1 MKYDFANNKVKLNQA
16 IATVGEKASYE
27 DVKKE
32 YVRRGGLL
40 INQVVEEVISDT
52 TPSPFVE
59 TPKGLT
65 IKKKTAKKKAVKK

>member
-40 INQVVEEVISDT
+40 INQVVEEVISEPVIT
-52 TPSPFVE
+52 EKEVAE
-59 TPKGLT
+59 V
-65 IKKKTAKKKAVKK
+65 KKPAKKKAVKK

>member
-40 INQVVEEVISDT
+40 INQVVEEVISEPVIT
-52 TPSPFVE
+52 EKEVA
-59 TPKGLT
+59 KV
-65 IKKKTAKKKAVKK
+65 KKPAKKKAVKK